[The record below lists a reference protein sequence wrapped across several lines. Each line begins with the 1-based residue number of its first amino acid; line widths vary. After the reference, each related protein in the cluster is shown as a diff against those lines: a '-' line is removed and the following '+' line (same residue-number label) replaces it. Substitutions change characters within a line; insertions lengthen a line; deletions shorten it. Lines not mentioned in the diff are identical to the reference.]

1 MNEVDGASL
10 IPKPFRLKRVWFDQ
24 GLMMWSLL
32 NGKRP
37 DPWVVV
43 IGSGGWIQVNKKERF
58 SLNINRPPSQQSL
71 SLGAEAMT
79 VSIAKTS
86 LSKGTIVLLT
96 HCLVEKIQF
105 SIVIA

>member
-1 MNEVDGASL
+1 MNEVEGAPL

-43 IGSGGWIQVNKKERF
+43 IGSGAGRE
-58 SLNINRPPSQQSL
+58 
-71 SLGAEAMT
+71 
-79 VSIAKTS
+79 
-86 LSKGTIVLLT
+86 
-96 HCLVEKIQF
+96 
-105 SIVIA
+105 